1 MMRGADGG
9 LGCDV
14 ELCTLRV
21 SGHLLLI
28 LQSDFIWPEL
38 SLTPVFVPT
47 TSPQHFSLGALER
60 QHALVT
66 FLGQE
71 SEFQKP

>member
-1 MMRGADGG
+1 MMHGADGG
-9 LGCDV
+9 SGCDG
-14 ELCTLRV
+14 ELSTLQV

-28 LQSDFIWPEL
+28 LQSDFMWSEL
-38 SLTPVFVPT
+38 MLTPVFGSSP
-47 TSPQHFSLGALER
+47 PQHFSLGALER
-60 QHALVT
+60 QHTEVT